1 MEEVW
6 KPVVGFE
13 GLYEVSSKGR
23 VCSIQFHGK
32 PRTKLLSQSNR
43 KYGYRQVKLR
53 DWKKGITVTA
63 QVHRLV
69 AEAFIPNPENKP
81 QVDHI
86 DTVPWN
92 NNLEN
97 LRWTTPLENQRNPI
111 TLSKLSSNMI
121 EMNRKSIGPRAS
133 ASRKRKAVI
142 YNGMRYVSIMEAAE
156 KTGNVPSS
164 VKRWCDNNEKD
175 WKYGESIEQ
184 SKEASTD
191 STRER
196 CKASKEVS

>member
-23 VCSIQFHGK
+23 VRSIQFHGK
-32 PRTKLLSQSNR
+32 PRNKLLSQSNR
-43 KYGYRQVKLR
+43 KYGYKQVKLR
-53 DWKKGITVTA
+53 DWKKGFIVTA

-69 AEAFIPNPENKP
+69 AKAFIPNPENKP

-97 LRWTTPLENQRNPI
+97 LRWTTPLENQRNPV
-111 TLSKLSSNMI
+111 TLSRLSSNMI

-133 ASRKRKAVI
+133 AFRKRKAVI
-142 YNGMRYVSIMEAAE
+142 YNGVRYVSIMEAAE

-175 WKYGESIEQ
+175 WKYEESIRKNE
-184 SKEASTD
+184 KVDTNPP
-191 STRER
+191 RKG
-196 CKASKEVS
+196 C